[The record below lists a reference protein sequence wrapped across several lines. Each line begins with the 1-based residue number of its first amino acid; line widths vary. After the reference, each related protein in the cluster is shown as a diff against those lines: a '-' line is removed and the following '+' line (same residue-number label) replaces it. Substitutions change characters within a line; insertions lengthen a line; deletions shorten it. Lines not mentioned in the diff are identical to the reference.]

1 MQETIL
7 LLRQQLN
14 SIIDKSSNH
23 QKQMAGNEV
32 DMLRNCSAEA
42 SGEDSGWVVGHGF
55 SEVTRVEGKII
66 TNVMGLAGTISPE
79 HFKGSNT
86 DASLNSQVLMQV
98 ISFCP

>member
-1 MQETIL
+1 
-7 LLRQQLN
+7 
-14 SIIDKSSNH
+14 
-23 QKQMAGNEV
+23 MAGNEV
-32 DMLRNCSAEA
+32 DMLRNCSSEA

-79 HFKGSNT
+79 DFKGSNT